1 MPVSPGSVTSKKSDA
16 VPRLLVVSP
25 SWLGDCVM
33 AMPALVTLRKRLP
46 HARIILLAKPS
57 VAPVWSLFPGADGV
71 IPLKKGL
78 MGMLDTISQVKA
90 GRFDF
95 AYILPNSFRSAWIPW
110 LAGIPGRRGGAGP
123 GRGWML
129 TESVAFSP
137 SARNGHQSFEMA
149 EILHLGAEYLEAPPF
164 LTVPAADRERA
175 RRLIPGIHPCV
186 AFFPG
191 ASYGP
196 AKRWPASRFVA
207 VGNKL
212 VTEQG
217 CRILVLGGKADQ
229 SICDEVAEG
238 MGAGAINLAGKTDL
252 MELAGLLGLCRVVV
266 ANDSG
271 GMHLAAG
278 LGVAVVGIF
287 GLTDP
292 VKTAPVGPFSRV
304 LCAEGVARS
313 RDIARDSMEARA
325 AMESISVDTVY
336 HEVVLA
342 IKSRN
347 VP

>member
-1 MPVSPGSVTSKKSDA
+1 
-16 VPRLLVVSP
+16 
-25 SWLGDCVM
+25 
-33 AMPALVTLRKRLP
+33 
-46 HARIILLAKPS
+46 
-57 VAPVWSLFPGADGV
+57 
-71 IPLKKGL
+71 
-78 MGMLDTISQVKA
+78 
-90 GRFDF
+90 
-95 AYILPNSFRSAWIPW
+95 
-110 LAGIPGRRGGAGP
+110 
-123 GRGWML
+123 
-129 TESVAFSP
+129 
-137 SARNGHQSFEMA
+137 
-149 EILHLGAEYLEAPPF
+149 
-164 LTVPAADRERA
+164 
-175 RRLIPGIHPCV
+175 
-186 AFFPG
+186 
-191 ASYGP
+191 
-196 AKRWPASRFVA
+196 
-207 VGNKL
+207 L